1 MTAVRP
7 EIHRK
12 SDRGAARRSGGSS
25 SLGRASG
32 IMAIGTLLSRATGFV
47 RTVAIVAALGV
58 NPVSDAYN
66 LANTTPNIL
75 YDLLLGGVLSSVIVP
90 VLVRVSRD
98 EEDGGEAFASSLLTL
113 VVLGLGAAVL
123 LGLVAAPWII
133 DLYSGSDASTRS
145 LAVTFLRNF
154 LPQVVFYGLGATVG
168 AILNVRGRFGPP
180 MITPVLNN
188 LVVIAA
194 ACVFIFM
201 PGPQP
206 PTTTGITDSQI
217 LVIGGGT
224 TLGVVVMTLALL
236 PYLRAVGF
244 RYRPRLDLR
253 HPALRQAGRL
263 AGWMLVF
270 VAVNQVAYLI
280 VARLATSS
288 KSTYTAYTNAYQLF
302 QLPHA
307 IVAVS
312 VITALLPRM
321 SGHAAEGRDDLLRAD
336 LSRGMRLSY
345 VAIVPAS
352 FGLLVLAK
360 PISVAVFAHH
370 NTTVHGATAIGST
383 LAAFAVAIV
392 PFSTFQLLLRAFY
405 ARQDSRTPALVA
417 SALAATNIISAYAL
431 SAALP
436 KGNRGVA
443 LASAF
448 AISYVI
454 GAVILIVLLR
464 RQIGSLD
471 GSRVLRLVARTT
483 VAAGLAALIAGG
495 LASLLRSSAGTG
507 PAASLAAVVVG
518 GGVGVIVYVV
528 AASRMRVTELTSL
541 LDMVR
546 ARIRH

>member
-1 MTAVRP
+1 MTAVRLEFRRP
-7 EIHRK
+7 ERPPT
-12 SDRGAARRSGGSS
+12 RGSGGATP

-32 IMAIGTLLSRATGFV
+32 IMAVGTLMSRATGFV

-113 VVLGLGAAVL
+113 VALGLGAAVL
-123 LGLVAAPWII
+123 VGLLASPLII
-133 DLYSGSDASTRS
+133 HLYSGSDSSTRS
-145 LAVTFLRNF
+145 LAVTFLRIF
-154 LPQVVFYGLGATVG
+154 LPQVLFYGLGATIG

-188 LVVIAA
+188 LIVIAA
-194 ACVFIFM
+194 AAVFIFM

-206 PTTTGITDSQI
+206 PTTTTITHTQI

-224 TLGVVVMTLALL
+224 TLGVVVMTLALF
-236 PYLRAVGF
+236 PYLRATGF

-270 VAVNQVAYLI
+270 VIVNQIAYLV

-321 SGHAAEGRDDLLRAD
+321 SGHAAEGRADLLRDD

-345 VAIVPAS
+345 VAIIPAA
-352 FGLLVLAK
+352 FGLLVLSR
-360 PISVAVFAHH
+360 PISVALFAHH
-370 NTTVHGATAIGST
+370 NTTVHGATEIGST
-383 LAAFAVAIV
+383 LTAFAVAIV
-392 PFSTFQLLLRAFY
+392 PFSTFQLMLRAFY
-405 ARQDSRTPALVA
+405 ARHDSRTPALVA
-417 SALAATNIISAYAL
+417 SALAATNIVGAYAL
-431 SAALP
+431 ATVLP
-436 KGNRGVA
+436 IAHRGVA

-448 AISYVI
+448 AISYFV
-454 GAVILIVLLR
+454 GAAILTVLLR
-464 RQIGSLD
+464 RQIGGLD
-471 GSRVLRLVARTT
+471 GARVLRMVARTT
-483 VAAGLAALIAGG
+483 VASGVAALIAGL
-495 LASLLRSSAGTG
+495 LAAVLHSAAGGG
-507 PAASLAAVVVG
+507 PLASLAAVVVG
-518 GGVGVIVYVV
+518 GGVGVVVYVL
-528 AASRMRVTELTSL
+528 AASLMRVTELTSL

-546 ARIRH
+546 ARITR

>member
-1 MTAVRP
+1 MAV
-7 EIHRK
+7 
-12 SDRGAARRSGGSS
+12 
-25 SLGRASG
+25 
-32 IMAIGTLLSRATGFV
+32 GTLLSRATGFL

-123 LGLVAAPWII
+123 LGLVVAPWII
-133 DLYSGSDASTRS
+133 HLYAAKADASTRS
-145 LAVTFLRNF
+145 LAVTFLRIF

-206 PTTTGITDSQI
+206 PTTTGITHSQI

-236 PYLRAVGF
+236 PYLRSVGF

-270 VAVNQVAYLI
+270 VAVNQVAYLV
-280 VARLATSS
+280 VAQLATAS

-360 PISVAVFAHH
+360 PISVAIFAHH

-448 AISYVI
+448 AISYII
-454 GAVILIVLLR
+454 GAAILIVLLR

-471 GSRVLRLVARTT
+471 GRRVLRLVARTT

-495 LASLLRSSAGTG
+495 LASLLRSAAGTG

-518 GGVGVIVYVV
+518 GGVGAIVYLV

>member
-1 MTAVRP
+1 
-7 EIHRK
+7 
-12 SDRGAARRSGGSS
+12 
-25 SLGRASG
+25 
-32 IMAIGTLLSRATGFV
+32 MAFGTLLSRATGFV

-75 YDLLLGGVLSSVIVP
+75 YDLLLGGILSSVIVP
-90 VLVRVSRD
+90 VLVRVARD

-113 VVLGLGAAVL
+113 VVLGLSAAVL
-123 LGLVAAPWII
+123 VGLVAAPLII
-133 DLYSGSDASTRS
+133 HLYSGANAETRS
-145 LAVTFLRNF
+145 LAVTFLRIF
-154 LPQVVFYGLGATVG
+154 LPQVVFYGLGATIG

-194 ACVFIFM
+194 ACLFIFM

-206 PTTTGITDSQI
+206 PTTTGITHAQI

-244 RYRPRLDLR
+244 HYRPRIDLR
-253 HPALRQAGRL
+253 YPALRQAGRL

-270 VAVNQVAYLI
+270 VAVNQVAYLV

-288 KSTYTAYTNAYQLF
+288 GSTYTAYTNAYQLF

-321 SGHAAEGRDDLLRAD
+321 SGHAAEGRDDLLRSD

-345 VAIVPAS
+345 VAIIPAS

-360 PISVAVFAHH
+360 PISVAIFAHH
-370 NTTVHGATAIGST
+370 NTTVHGATEIGST

-417 SALAATNIISAYAL
+417 SVLAATNIVGGYAL
-431 SAALP
+431 ATILP
-436 KGNRGVA
+436 IGHRGVA
-443 LASAF
+443 LATAF
-448 AISYVI
+448 AISYIV
-454 GAVILIVLLR
+454 GAAILIVLLR
-464 RQIGSLD
+464 RQIGGLD

-495 LASLLRSSAGTG
+495 LASLLRSAAGTG
-507 PAASLAAVVVG
+507 PAASLAQVVVG
-518 GGVGVIVYVV
+518 GGVGIVVYVL

-541 LDMVR
+541 IDMVR
-546 ARIRH
+546 ARIAR

>member
-1 MTAVRP
+1 MAV
-7 EIHRK
+7 
-12 SDRGAARRSGGSS
+12 
-25 SLGRASG
+25 
-32 IMAIGTLLSRATGFV
+32 GTLLSRATGFV

-75 YDLLLGGVLSSVIVP
+75 YDLLLGGVLSSVVVP

-113 VVLGLGAAVL
+113 VVLSLGAAVL
-123 LGLVAAPWII
+123 VGLVAAPLII
-133 DLYSGSDASTRS
+133 RLYSGADASTRA
-145 LAVTFLRNF
+145 LAVTFLRIF

-194 ACVFIFM
+194 AALFIFM

-206 PTTTGITDSQI
+206 PTTTGITNAQI

-236 PYLRAVGF
+236 PYLRATGF

-263 AGWMLVF
+263 AGWMVVF
-270 VAVNQVAYLI
+270 VAVNQLAYLV

-360 PISVAVFAHH
+360 PISVALFEHH
-370 NTTVHGATAIGST
+370 NTTAQGAMQIGST

-417 SALAATNIISAYAL
+417 GSLAFTNIVGAYVL

-436 KGNRGVA
+436 KGHRGVA
-443 LASAF
+443 LATAF
-448 AISYVI
+448 AISYIV
-454 GAVILIVLLR
+454 GAAILIVLLR
-464 RQIGSLD
+464 RQIGGLD
-471 GSRVLRLVARTT
+471 GQRVLRLIARTT
-483 VAAGLAALIAGG
+483 VASGLGALIAGG
-495 LASLLRSSAGTG
+495 LASVLRSAVGTG
-507 PAASLAAVVVG
+507 PGASFVAVVVG
-518 GGVGVIVYVV
+518 GGAGLVVYVL

-541 LDMVR
+541 IDMVR
-546 ARIRH
+546 ARVGR

>member
-7 EIHRK
+7 EFRRPQRRATRG
-12 SDRGAARRSGGSS
+12 SDGSAA

-32 IMAIGTLLSRATGFV
+32 VMAIGTLLSRATGFV

-75 YDLLLGGVLSSVIVP
+75 YDLLLGGVLSSVVVP

-113 VVLGLGAAVL
+113 VVLGLGLAVL
-123 LGLVAAPWII
+123 VGLAAAPLII
-133 DLYSGSDASTRS
+133 HLYSGSDAATRS
-145 LAVTFLRNF
+145 LAVTFLRIF
-154 LPQVVFYGLGATVG
+154 LPQVVFYGLGATIG

-194 ACVFIFM
+194 AAFFIFM

-206 PTTTGITDSQI
+206 PTTTTITHTQI
-217 LVIGGGT
+217 AVIGGGT
-224 TLGVVVMTLALL
+224 TIGVVVMTLALF
-236 PYLRAVGF
+236 PYLRATGF

-253 HPALRQAGRL
+253 HPALRQATRL

-270 VAVNQVAYLI
+270 VAVNQVAYLV

-336 LSRGMRLSY
+336 LSRGLRLSY
-345 VAIVPAS
+345 VAIIPAA
-352 FGLLVLAK
+352 FGLLVLSR
-360 PISVAVFAHH
+360 PISVALFAHH
-370 NTTVHGATAIGST
+370 NTSVHGATQIGST

-392 PFSTFQLLLRAFY
+392 PFSTFQLMLRAFY
-405 ARQDSRTPALVA
+405 ARHDSRTPALVA
-417 SALAATNIISAYAL
+417 TELAATNIVAGYAL
-431 SAALP
+431 ATILP
-436 KGNRGVA
+436 IGHRGVA

-448 AISYVI
+448 AISYIV
-454 GAVILIVLLR
+454 GAAILIVLLR
-464 RQIGSLD
+464 RRIGGLD
-471 GSRVLRLVARTT
+471 GPRVLRLLARVT
-483 VAAGLAALIAGG
+483 VASGIAALLAALLSTVIHSAAGG
-495 LASLLRSSAGTG
+495 GPLASL
-507 PAASLAAVVVG
+507 ASVVVG
-518 GGVGVIVYVV
+518 GGVGVVVYAL

-546 ARIRH
+546 ARLGR